1 VIACDVSPVAMFG
14 NCSTIYSTMVRVAK
28 CQIFYTEQNLQTE
41 FYPKKGATI
50 LALLDNKSDS
60 KDGFGG

>member
-1 VIACDVSPVAMFG
+1 
-14 NCSTIYSTMVRVAK
+14 MVRVAK
-28 CQIFYTEQNLQTE
+28 CQIFYTEQDLQTE
-41 FYPKKGATI
+41 YYPKKGATI